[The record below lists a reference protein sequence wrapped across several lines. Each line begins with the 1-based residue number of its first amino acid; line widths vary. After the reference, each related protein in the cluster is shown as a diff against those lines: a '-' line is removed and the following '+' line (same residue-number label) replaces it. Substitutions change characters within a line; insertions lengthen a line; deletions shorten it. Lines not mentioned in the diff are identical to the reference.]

1 MICYQ
6 YRIDIILRVCQDGPQ
21 RHKKGIKIVPRAP
34 SILLNITISRK
45 TSSNNEQSPTSYV
58 ENDVS
63 EAIEEVIEDVVNDE
77 MEQEEEMDDGRRM
90 LRMDDDEEFEFD
102 EVFLGNGSV
111 AEEVDAV
118 PDNWMPRL
126 L

>member
-1 MICYQ
+1 M
-6 YRIDIILRVCQDGPQ
+6 
-21 RHKKGIKIVPRAP
+21 
-34 SILLNITISRK
+34 LL
-45 TSSNNEQSPTSYV
+45 EQENV

-63 EAIEEVIEDVVNDE
+63 EAIEEVIADGVNDE
-77 MEQEEEMDDGRRM
+77 MEQEEEMDDGLRM
-90 LRMDDDEEFEFD
+90 LRMDDEGDDDEEFEFD

-126 L
+126 R

>member
-1 MICYQ
+1 M
-6 YRIDIILRVCQDGPQ
+6 
-21 RHKKGIKIVPRAP
+21 
-34 SILLNITISRK
+34 LLEREN
-45 TSSNNEQSPTSYV
+45 V

-63 EAIEEVIEDVVNDE
+63 EAIEEVIADAVNDE
-77 MEQEEEMDDGRRM
+77 MEQEEEMDDGLRM
-90 LRMDDDEEFEFD
+90 LRMDEDDGDEEFEFD

>member
-1 MICYQ
+1 M
-6 YRIDIILRVCQDGPQ
+6 
-21 RHKKGIKIVPRAP
+21 
-34 SILLNITISRK
+34 LLERDN
-45 TSSNNEQSPTSYV
+45 V

-63 EAIEEVIEDVVNDE
+63 EAIEEVIADGVNDE
-77 MEQEEEMDDGRRM
+77 MGQEEEMVDGLRM
-90 LRMDDDEEFEFD
+90 LRMDDEDDDDEEFEFD

-126 L
+126 R

>member
-1 MICYQ
+1 M
-6 YRIDIILRVCQDGPQ
+6 
-21 RHKKGIKIVPRAP
+21 
-34 SILLNITISRK
+34 LL
-45 TSSNNEQSPTSYV
+45 EQENV

-77 MEQEEEMDDGRRM
+77 MEQEEEMDDGLRM
-90 LRMDDDEEFEFD
+90 LRMDDEDDDDEEFEFD

-111 AEEVDAV
+111 AEEVDAD

-126 L
+126 I